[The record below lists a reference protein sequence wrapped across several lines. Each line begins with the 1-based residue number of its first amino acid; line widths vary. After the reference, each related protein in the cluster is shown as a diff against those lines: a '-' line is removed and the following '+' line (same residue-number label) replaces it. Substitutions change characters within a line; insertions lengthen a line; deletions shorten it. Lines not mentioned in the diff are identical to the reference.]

1 MSDIDDATGAVKDAI
16 TALKDGFSDLRQ
28 TAFKVVVE
36 DDEYLAL
43 LRNIGSCGEDE
54 LNEDEKAG
62 FRKDFEGVMK
72 KKIRICKSFFLKS
85 KS

>member
-62 FRKDFEGVMK
+62 FRKDFEGGLWRRK
-72 KKIRICKSFFLKS
+72 
-85 KS
+85 